1 MDPKSAPR
9 TRVKCGRIAGQ
20 VVRWQGEEGWIRPDK
35 PIEHPFRQS
44 QGLVVKQKDVAAG
57 QSLKPGN
64 FVDFLVYSE
73 TVSGGRLGAEYCRL
87 LPQKPLA
94 KPINVLCAAP
104 SQPKGVVKPGLKARP
119 PKHLP
124 KPAAK
129 PAAKPAVA
137 PAKQLPM
144 PKLAAKLLA
153 KPAAKP
159 VQIGRK
165 IGSLLIAKQPAQPKH
180 APPMPLARKFN
191 VLKLGLKTK
200 PVKAATPAKPG
211 TWVIVKPV
219 TAAAKPMA
227 GPAVHGQVTKIPAKT
242 SAQPQLVKPALG
254 LLKTQGATAAPGQ
267 KVRTQIT
274 FVPQGGRISKWL
286 GNFGWITPDKP
297 VPRPEAAKHNGQVFL
312 HKDDLQVEQQPHAGS
327 RVNFCLYALAS
338 VQVLLLHVFP
348 LVRGGP

>member
-1 MDPKSAPR
+1 
-9 TRVKCGRIAGQ
+9 
-20 VVRWQGEEGWIRPDK
+20 
-35 PIEHPFRQS
+35 
-44 QGLVVKQKDVAAG
+44 
-57 QSLKPGN
+57 
-64 FVDFLVYSE
+64 
-73 TVSGGRLGAEYCRL
+73 
-87 LPQKPLA
+87 
-94 KPINVLCAAP
+94 
-104 SQPKGVVKPGLKARP
+104 
-119 PKHLP
+119 
-124 KPAAK
+124 
-129 PAAKPAVA
+129 
-137 PAKQLPM
+137 M

-219 TAAAKPMA
+219 TAPAKPMA

-327 RVNFCLYALAS
+327 RVNFCLYVDHSGLGAMNCALAAGAIVAQGKAGNNIGKAGAGKAGAAQGKAGAGKAGAAQGKAAQGKGTS
-338 VQVLLLHVFP
+338 KKATSP
-348 LVRGGP
+348 LSTQEKPLPPFWEEHWSEEYNMPYFWHSKKQEPSWIRPT